1 LRTALESRDML
12 DAAARPVMAV
22 AGVNG
27 PESRIC
33 DWDQVDW
40 DGVEGDVRRLRQ
52 RIFTGW

>member
-52 RIFTGW
+52 RISTGW